1 VAKLYRNDGG
11 VFVESGPADDA
22 LPGVST
28 SSVAW
33 GDYDNDGDLDIL
45 LTGATGS
52 PVARVYRNEGGVF
65 VAIDAAFTG
74 VSYSSVAWGDYDN
87 DGDLDILLTGATGS
101 PVTRLYRNEECADLA
116 VVKAVTPASA
126 APGAAIT
133 YTVRFTN
140 TGPGSARGVVI
151 RDSVP
156 VSVTVSRVTSS
167 TVGSGVRITQ
177 TSAGPNFAWAVSD
190 LAVGARGA

>member
-1 VAKLYRNDGG
+1 MTTTATWTSSSRATPGFNPVAK
-11 VFVESGPADDA
+11 
-22 LPGVST
+22 
-28 SSVAW
+28 
-33 GDYDNDGDLDIL
+33 
-45 LTGATGS
+45 
-52 PVARVYRNEGGVF
+52 VYRNEGGVF
-65 VAIDAAFTG
+65 VAIGAALTG

-116 VVKAVTPASA
+116 VVKAVTPPSA

-133 YTVRFTN
+133 YTLRFTN
-140 TGPGSARGVVI
+140 TGPGSARGVVL
-151 RDSVP
+151 RDSIP
-156 VSVTVSRVTSS
+156 VSVTISRVTSS

-190 LAVGARGA
+190 LAVGGGRDYPDRGARTLALPATADHQHRHHHRRRR